1 MSEWIKCSDRLP
13 EVASRLSQPCNI
25 NGREIPALNRSVEVI
40 TFDGHR
46 VWGRRMEWFDEMKP
60 LSGVTHWM
68 PLPEP
73 PK

>member
-13 EVASRLSQPCNI
+13 DDGVWVLIYQEGYVFDMASYSERNDLFE
-25 NGREIPALNRSVEVI
+25 NGY
-40 TFDGHR
+40 
-46 VWGRRMEWFDEMKP
+46 EWLE
-60 LSGVTHWM
+60 GVTHWM